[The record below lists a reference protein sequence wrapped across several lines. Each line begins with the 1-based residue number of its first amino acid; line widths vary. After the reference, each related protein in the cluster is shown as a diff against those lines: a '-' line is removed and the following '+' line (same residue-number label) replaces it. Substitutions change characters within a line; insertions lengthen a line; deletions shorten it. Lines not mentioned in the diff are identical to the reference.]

1 MTTRT
6 KKKSRNN
13 LYARLISIFL
23 ALLLVAGSLAALVE
37 LL

>member
-1 MTTRT
+1 MTTRA
-6 KKKSRNN
+6 KKKSRGNIG
-13 LYARLISIFL
+13 ARLISIFL